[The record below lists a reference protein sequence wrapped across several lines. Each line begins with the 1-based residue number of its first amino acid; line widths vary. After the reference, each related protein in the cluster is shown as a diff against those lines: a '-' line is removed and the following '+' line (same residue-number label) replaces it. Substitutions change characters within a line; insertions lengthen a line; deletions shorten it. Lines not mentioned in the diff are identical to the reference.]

1 MKKSYLIP
9 YGVVTAVMLTAC
21 AGPSTPVELDKLAAQ
36 VAQTSF
42 RDQGVARVERLVQDD
57 ANRECST
64 ADVSGKSIDDSV
76 GKAIEAANLKS
87 VPLPTDG
94 VYLGDWK
101 AGERIAQNGRGLTW
115 NDAAG
120 SPNGGNCYNCHQI
133 SKQEVSFGTIGPSLY
148 NYGKL
153 RGVKD
158 PGSEAAKP
166 IVVYTWGKLWNARAY
181 SACSTMPRFGHRG
194 ILSEG
199 QIRDVMALLLDPKSP
214 VNE

>member
-1 MKKSYLIP
+1 MKKFNLTPFS
-9 YGVVTAVMLTAC
+9 VMTAVLLSAC
-21 AGPSTPVELDKLAAQ
+21 AGAPSAIELDGLAAQ

-57 ANRECST
+57 ANRECSA

-76 GKAIEAANLKS
+76 GKVIEAANLKS
-87 VPLPTDG
+87 VPPPTGG

-101 AGERIAQNGRGLTW
+101 SGERIAQNGRGLTW
-115 NDAAG
+115 SDAAG
-120 SPNGGNCYNCHQI
+120 SSNGGNCYNCHQI

-158 PGSEAAKP
+158 PSSEAAKP
-166 IVVYTWGKLWNARAY
+166 IVAYTWGKLWNARAY
-181 SACSTMPRFGHRG
+181 NACSTMPRFGHGG
-194 ILSEG
+194 ILE
-199 QIRDVMALLLDPKSP
+199 
-214 VNE
+214 